1 MKMKFFLLLILL
13 LGMGELYSQNN
24 IALNKDVRFDKII
37 KSLNNWD
44 MKSAVGE
51 LLEISKSTNPADEG
65 FFYFF
70 KASITL
76 NTYIQVD
83 STQDNNALSY
93 VDSSVK
99 YFERAIIT
107 GTTIDFPELYIQ
119 NPQQGLDTCAG
130 IIGKRAMQ
138 YFISDDPLKAMSHY
152 EKIIDFKPDA
162 PNLLNAALTAMRL
175 TSYKKAE
182 IYFKQSLALDPKNE
196 KAWIGLTETYKRI
209 NDTLNAIQT
218 VNNSMQY
225 DSLNRD
231 LLINLYNIAIFSN
244 NQTLIDHTIRRL
256 TVANSTSDYALL
268 LGNLLV
274 TKRDFLKAEPYYLSI
289 KDNEETK
296 CYVLIR
302 FYYNWYLKLY
312 ATNLL
317 ENLKG
322 NSHTYCSNVVSNEH
336 FIKEKLKKCLTKE
349 STNVQIKAIIDF
361 LNNEFNK

>member
-1 MKMKFFLLLILL
+1 MKIKFFLLLIFL
-13 LGMGELYSQNN
+13 LGIGALYSQNN
-24 IALNKDVRFDKII
+24 IPQNKDVRFDKII

-44 MKSAVGE
+44 MKSAVDE

-83 STQDNNALSY
+83 STHENNALSY

-99 YFERAIIT
+99 YFERAIFT
-107 GTTIDFPELYIQ
+107 GALIDFPELYIQ
-119 NPQQGLDTCAG
+119 SPQHGLDTCAG

-138 YFISDDPLKAMSHY
+138 HFMGDELLKAMTYY

-162 PNLLNAALTAMRL
+162 PNLLNAALTAMKL

-182 IYFKQSLALDPKNE
+182 MYFKQSLALNPKNE
-196 KAWIGLTETYKRI
+196 KAWIGLTEAYKRI

-218 VNNSMQY
+218 VNNSMKY
-225 DSLNRD
+225 DSLNRN

-244 NQTLIDHTIRRL
+244 NQILIDNTIRRL
-256 TVANSTSDYALL
+256 IVADSNSDYGLL
-268 LGNLLV
+268 LGNLYA
-274 TKRDFLKAEPYYLSI
+274 TKRDFIKAESYYLSMTE
-289 KDNEETK
+289 NEENK
-296 CYVLIR
+296 CNVLIR

-322 NSHTYCSNVVSNEH
+322 NSNTYCSNVVSNEH
-336 FIKEKLKKCLTKE
+336 FIQGKLKKCLAKQ
-349 STNVQIKAIIDF
+349 SSNVQINAIVDF